1 MNNKLTVT
9 IFYQFNPWKSS
20 IGGIQSVIC
29 NFIKYAPPEFEVRL
43 VGTGED
49 AGALGKWQDRE
60 FAGRALQFM
69 PVIPLEEDNVRRWIP
84 TTLKYT
90 QALMGKDFSS
100 DFMHFHRIEPTL
112 VAGKWQGEKALFIH
126 NDIQQQMKST
136 TGKKALLWQYFP
148 GAYFVLE
155 NRLMQGLDRLY
166 SCNTESTN
174 FYQERYP
181 DLSSRVQGIRNPVD
195 LERFYPLEVA
205 EKKEKR
211 KDLAEKMNLSPDTRF
226 ILFAGRL
233 HPQKDPLLLVQTVGI
248 LKEANIHLLVAG
260 EGELRPELESE
271 IKRLDLSTKITLL
284 GAVPQEQLVKYHQL
298 SSACILTSVYEG
310 LPIVVLEALSCGI
323 PVVSTACG
331 ETPRILI
338 PGSGEVSATRSP
350 EAIAEAL
357 RMILKDPDQYSPL
370 KCVQAVQ
377 LYDAEIVVN
386 RVYEE
391 MKQRWITSK
400 KV

>member
-1 MNNKLTVT
+1 MNKKPTVT

-29 NFIKYAPPEFEVRL
+29 NLIKYAPPEFEVRL

-49 AGALGKWQDRE
+49 AGKLGKWQDRE
-60 FAGRALQFM
+60 LAGRVLKFM
-69 PVIPLEEDNVRRWIP
+69 PVIPLEEDNVRRLIP

-166 SCNTESTN
+166 SCNTESTE
-174 FYQERYP
+174 FYQQRYP
-181 DLSSRVQGIRNPVD
+181 HLFDRIQGIKNPVD
-195 LERFYPLEVA
+195 LDRFYPLE
-205 EKKEKR
+205 KQNKEEHR
-211 KDLAEKMNLSPDTRF
+211 QDLAERMNLAADTRF

-233 HPQKDPLLLVQTVGI
+233 HPQKDPLLLLKVVKI
-248 LKEANIHLLVAG
+248 LNQPDLHLLIAG
-260 EGELRPELESE
+260 EGELKAE
-271 IKRLDLSTKITLL
+271 IQAEIQRLDMLKQVSLL
-284 GAVPQEQLVKYHQL
+284 GAVPQEELVKYHQV

-310 LPIVVLEALSCGI
+310 LPIVVLEALSCGT
-323 PVVSTACG
+323 PVVSTPCG
-331 ETPRILI
+331 ETPRILS
-338 PGSGEVSATRSP
+338 PGSGEISASRSP
-350 EAIAEAL
+350 DDIAEAL
-357 RMILKDPDQYSPL
+357 RKILHNPHEYSSSI
-370 KCVQAVQ
+370 CRQAVEPYNARQ
-377 LYDAEIVVN
+377 VVIN
-386 RVYEE
+386 LYEE
-391 MKQRWITSK
+391 MQQRRQTSK
-400 KV
+400 EM

>member
-1 MNNKLTVT
+1 MNKKPTVT

-29 NFIKYAPPEFEVRL
+29 NLIKYAPPEFEVRL

-49 AGALGKWQDRE
+49 PRELGKWQERE
-60 FAGRALQFM
+60 LAGRVLKFM
-69 PVIPLEEDNVRRWIP
+69 PVIPLEEDNVRRLIP

-148 GAYFVLE
+148 GAYFMLE

-174 FYQERYP
+174 FYKERYP
-181 DLSSRVQGIRNPVD
+181 DLSFRVQGIKNPVD
-195 LERFYPLEVA
+195 LERFSPLEVE
-205 EKKEKR
+205 EKEEKR
-211 KDLAEKMNLSPDTRF
+211 KELAQRMNLAPDTRF
-226 ILFAGRL
+226 LLFAGRL
-233 HPQKDPLLLVQTVGI
+233 HPQKDPLLLLKTVD
-248 LKEANIHLLVAG
+248 LLRDASIHLLIAG

-271 IKRLDLSTKITLL
+271 IKRLDLSTKITFL
-284 GAVPQEQLVKYHQL
+284 GAVPPEKLVQLHQL
-298 SSACILTSVYEG
+298 SAACILTSVYEG
-310 LPIVVLEALSCGI
+310 LPIVVLEALSCGT
-323 PVVSTACG
+323 PVVSTPCG

-338 PGSGEVSATRSP
+338 PGSGEISATRSP
-350 EAIAEAL
+350 EAIAQAL
-357 RMILKDPDQYSPL
+357 RKIINNSHQYPSSI
-370 KCVQAVQ
+370 CRQAVQ
-377 LYDAEIVVN
+377 PYDAKQVVIN
-386 RVYEE
+386 LYEE
-391 MKQRWITSK
+391 MRQRRQMGK
-400 KV
+400 EM